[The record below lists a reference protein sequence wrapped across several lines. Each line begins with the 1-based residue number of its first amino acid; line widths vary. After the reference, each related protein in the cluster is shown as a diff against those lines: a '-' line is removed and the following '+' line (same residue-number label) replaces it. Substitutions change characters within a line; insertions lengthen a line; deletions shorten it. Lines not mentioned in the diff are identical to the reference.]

1 MHRQSQPFLVAMKVL
16 TLNFMTCAV
25 KACKG
30 TAASYPLHLKDVELV
45 QDELELNLDAIIN
58 ILPRLDWAALKTTS
72 TEVRHTKTTWASLF
86 PSYCHSQILTYG

>member
-1 MHRQSQPFLVAMKVL
+1 MKVL

-45 QDELELNLDAIIN
+45 QDELELNPDAIIN

-72 TEVRHTKTTWASLF
+72 TEVRHHIGGALVPLVF
-86 PSYCHSQILTYG
+86 SQWNADA

>member
-1 MHRQSQPFLVAMKVL
+1 MKVL

-45 QDELELNLDAIIN
+45 QDELELNPDAIIN

-72 TEVRHTKTTWASLF
+72 TEVRHKNNMSILAPLNF
-86 PSYCHSQILTYG
+86 SQSNTDA